1 MATLLLGQ
9 SGSISS
15 MLIWIII
22 LIVIVFVGA
31 LVIFN
36 LRRRML
42 LNDENTNMGSSGLL
56 DHLYQMHKSG
66 QIDDEEFAK
75 ARNAIIHQVQEDM
88 DARMRAETKPTDS
101 LLDDIDS
108 LDTDS

>member
-1 MATLLLGQ
+1 MAPLILGQ

-15 MLIWIII
+15 MLIWIIV
-22 LIVIVFVGA
+22 LIVIVLIGGFI
-31 LVIFN
+31 IFN

-42 LNDENTNMGSSGLL
+42 LNDDSVSAGSSGLL
-56 DHLYQMHKSG
+56 DHLHQMHKSG

-88 DARMRAETKPTDS
+88 DARMRAETKPTDP
-101 LLDDIDS
+101 LLDDLDAF
-108 LDTDS
+108 DTDH